1 MVYYFMIIYLMLMK
15 ILEFIDVII
24 LMYHL
29 YLLQNLFN
37 VSIFIIYYYFII
49 DENMKIKIKMK
60 IEEGL

>member
-37 VSIFIIYYYFII
+37 VNIFIIYYYFII
-49 DENMKIKIKMK
+49 DENMKMK
-60 IEEGL
+60 IEEGS